1 MNANADNRKFS
12 FSKERIDRLPIPDRR
27 TYYFDTKV
35 PGLAL
40 SITPTGRKSFYF
52 IRWLN
57 GKTAFAKLENG
68 GYPAMT
74 PEQARAAVTRL
85 NGEAATGID
94 PVEVRREQRAE
105 MTLLEAFERW
115 IEHSKQHKRSWEQDQ
130 ATYRRYLEG
139 WGSRKLSRLTRRAIT
154 DWHRATG
161 ERHGLYAANAALRLL
176 RALLNWII
184 RAYDLKLGNP
194 AAGIPLLPEQKRETW
209 IDPATM
215 PRLLAAI
222 EGDQNP
228 DMRDFFLLC
237 LLTGARRGNVQ
248 AMRWADVDLSGGC
261 WTVPGSEHKTKR
273 PITIPLSTPVL
284 AILQARQAFHGGK
297 GYVFPSSSASGHL
310 EEPKAAWKRVL
321 TRAGLEGLRIHD
333 LRHTAAS
340 WLANQGV
347 PLTLIG
353 AALGH
358 TQTST
363 TSRYAHLA
371 VDPVRQALERS
382 GNAIMATRNPPAEV
396 IPLPP
401 TSRNVS

>member
-1 MNANADNRKFS
+1 
-12 FSKERIDRLPIPDRR
+12 
-27 TYYFDTKV
+27 
-35 PGLAL
+35 
-40 SITPTGRKSFYF
+40 
-52 IRWLN
+52 
-57 GKTAFAKLENG
+57 
-68 GYPAMT
+68 
-74 PEQARAAVTRL
+74 
-85 NGEAATGID
+85 
-94 PVEVRREQRAE
+94 
-105 MTLLEAFERW
+105 
-115 IEHSKQHKRSWEQDQ
+115 
-130 ATYRRYLEG
+130 
-139 WGSRKLSRLTRRAIT
+139 
-154 DWHRATG
+154 
-161 ERHGLYAANAALRLL
+161 
-176 RALLNWII
+176 
-184 RAYDLKLGNP
+184 
-194 AAGIPLLPEQKRETW
+194 
-209 IDPATM
+209 
-215 PRLLAAI
+215 
-222 EGDQNP
+222 
-228 DMRDFFLLC
+228 MRDFFLLC

-284 AILQARQAFHGGK
+284 AIRKPVRRSMEARVCLPLFERQRPPGRA
-297 GYVFPSSSASGHL
+297 
-310 EEPKAAWKRVL
+310 KAAWKRVL
-321 TRAGLEGLRIHD
+321 TRAGWRGYGIHD